1 MNPTHKIL
9 TSSIAAALLLI
20 SEHVLAAADAAK
32 KEGRVTWII
41 RDVKLLSSKS
51 AARAAV
57 VNDKVREGAGVR
69 TGDDSR
75 SELTFLDLTI
85 TRLGANTV
93 FSFTGA
99 GRNIELG
106 SGSVLLSVPKDSGG
120 AHMTTDAVTVGV
132 TGTTLTLETARSGRN
147 KLILLEGGA
156 RLSLNKHPSESAYV
170 RAGQMLDVPP
180 GATKLPPPVDIDL
193 DQFMKTSPLI
203 TGFPPLPRQ
212 GLISAAAPTGG
223 SRVYPGLPIS
233 VGVAPFGPSFGPRG
247 PGRRP
252 GRGQGGQHFGPPGS
266 ASGSPTPG
274 RTVGGAAPNPKR
286 PNVDQPNAT
295 RSVQSKSKPSPT
307 PSRSRK
313 PSQGQPN

>member
-20 SEHVLAAADAAK
+20 SEHVLVAADAAK
-32 KEGRVTWII
+32 REGRVTWII

-57 VNDKVREGAGVR
+57 VNDKVREGTGVR

-85 TRLGANTV
+85 TRLGANTI
-93 FSFTGA
+93 FSFTSA
-99 GRNIELG
+99 GRNVELG

-147 KLILLEGGA
+147 KLIVLEGGA

-212 GLISAAAPTGG
+212 GLIAAAAPTGG
-223 SRVYPGLPIS
+223 PRVYPGLPVS
-233 VGVAPFGPSFGPRG
+233 VGVAPFVPSFGPRG
-247 PGRRP
+247 PGRP
-252 GRGQGGQHFGPPGS
+252 PDRGQGGQHFGPPGS
-266 ASGSPTPG
+266 SSRSQTPG
-274 RTVGGAAPNPKR
+274 RTVGGTAPNPNR
-286 PNVDQPNAT
+286 PTVGQPDAT
-295 RSVQSKSKPSPT
+295 QPVRGKSKPSPT

>member
-1 MNPTHKIL
+1 MNSTHKIL
-9 TSSIAAALLLI
+9 TSSMAALLRI
-20 SEHVLAAADAAK
+20 SEHVLVAADAAK
-32 KEGRVTWII
+32 KEGRITWII

-57 VNDKVREGAGVR
+57 VNDKVREGTGVR

-120 AHMTTDAVTVGV
+120 AHMTTDAVTVGI

-147 KLILLEGGA
+147 KLIVLEGGA

-180 GATKLPPPVDIDL
+180 GATKLPPPVDIHL
-193 DQFMKTSPLI
+193 DQFMEASPL
-203 TGFPPLPRQ
+203 
-212 GLISAAAPTGG
+212 
-223 SRVYPGLPIS
+223 
-233 VGVAPFGPSFGPRG
+233 
-247 PGRRP
+247 
-252 GRGQGGQHFGPPGS
+252 
-266 ASGSPTPG
+266 
-274 RTVGGAAPNPKR
+274 
-286 PNVDQPNAT
+286 
-295 RSVQSKSKPSPT
+295 
-307 PSRSRK
+307 
-313 PSQGQPN
+313 